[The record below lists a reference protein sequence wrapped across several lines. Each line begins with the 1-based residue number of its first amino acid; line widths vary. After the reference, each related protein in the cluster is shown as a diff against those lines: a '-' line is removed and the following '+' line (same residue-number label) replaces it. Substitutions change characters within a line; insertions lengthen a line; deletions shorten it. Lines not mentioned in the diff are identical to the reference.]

1 METSEIFDTL
11 KSTVILSS
19 TEHMPNWRLDGSERF
34 AVGIIALIG
43 IKNDPSPVTISIE
56 SANTL
61 FSNGLNVTGSVCE
74 VPEPKTIGC
83 GNVVLNICDC
93 GILYAHSSDVYTH
106 RRTIS

>member
-1 METSEIFDTL
+1 METSEIFDIL
-11 KSTVILSS
+11 KSTVILSN
-19 TEHMPNWRLDGSERF
+19 TAHIPNWRLDGSERF

-56 SANTL
+56 SANTFL
-61 FSNGLNVTGSVCE
+61 SNGLNVTGNVCE

-93 GILYAHSSDVYTH
+93 GILYAQNSNTYSIA
-106 RRTIS
+106 RTIC